1 MQIWS
6 AEIKELE
13 VLYASIK
20 GRFPLLEKDLGHLLK
35 TDDENVA
42 LLYSRRCLEIIVTDL
57 CECELKRTRGTE
69 PLKGIIDKLSHE
81 KKVPSNIIASME
93 GLNTLSTFGTHP
105 KDFDPQQVRPILL
118 NLATIIKWY
127 VKYKDTQII
136 SQAKPEE
143 IKYESKEQVDTR
155 EGINKPKKKLILMLS
170 GLLLVMA
177 IVIVALFMLNI
188 IGEGKQTKEI
198 EKSIAVLPFVND
210 SPEEENAYFINGIM
224 DEVLINLQTIK
235 ELRVIS
241 RTSVEKYRGS
251 DKPSVREI
259 AKELGVNY
267 IVEGSGQKY
276 GNTFRLRVQL
286 LDLTDKERQI
296 WGEFYEREIQET
308 KDVFRIQSQIAQSIA
323 SELEATITPEE
334 KQLIE
339 KVPTSNVTALD
350 FYQRGREEE
359 GKYSYYDLT
368 ESSVFSQG
376 LNPSSLES
384 IKRAERMYKE
394 AVKCDS
400 TYAMAYTGLA
410 GIYWRKNYYKEY
422 FSENFLDSVLFL
434 ANKALSFDD
443 HLPDA
448 YYIRAMYY
456 AEKGINKQT
465 LENFDKTLNLNPN
478 YWLAYYGKG
487 FISDDYVVALEN
499 LKKAASR
506 NHGSGLSDIFEEI
519 SFRLSNSGFSELA
532 KNYSLETVKLE
543 SDSSKYYF
551 WLWMYE
557 FDYNKC
563 FEFYEK
569 RYSIDSTD
577 LTASNFLA
585 NYYGYNGRFK
595 ESLRF
600 YKKWLNGLK
609 TEGRTNINEMQRIG
623 YAYSK
628 NGFRDSADY
637 YFNKQIEYCNNGIRS
652 GRPYGI
658 SAAYYDLA
666 GVYAYTGNKIKAYEN
681 LKIFNQGPMVFLWL
695 VRFIKK
701 DPLFDSIRDEPEF
714 QQIVSDME
722 AKYQAEHERVRKWLE
737 EQGEI

>member
-1 MQIWS
+1 MPIWS

-13 VLYASIK
+13 ALHSLIK
-20 GRFPLLEKDLGHLLK
+20 GRFPELEKEVERLVK
-35 TDDENVA
+35 ADDENIV
-42 LLYSRRCLEIIVTDL
+42 LLYSRRCLEVIITEL
-57 CECELKRTRGTE
+57 CECELKRPRGTE
-69 PLKGIIDKLSHE
+69 PLKGIIDKLNHE
-81 KKVPSNIIASME
+81 KKVPSNIIASMD

-127 VKYKDTQII
+127 LKYKDTQII
-136 SQAKPEE
+136 SEAKPDEAN
-143 IKYESKEQVDTR
+143 KEGKEKVVTR
-155 EGINKPKKKLILMLS
+155 EGIRKPDKKLILLLS
-170 GLLLVMA
+170 GLLLVVA
-177 IVIVALFMLNI
+177 IVVVALFILKI
-188 IGEGKQTKEI
+188 IGGGKQTKEI

-224 DEVLINLQTIK
+224 EEVLINLQTIK
-235 ELRVIS
+235 DLRVPG
-241 RTSVEKYRGS
+241 RTSVEQYRDNKTKS
-251 DKPSVREI
+251 IPEI

-286 LDLTDKERQI
+286 IEAAKDRHL
-296 WGEFYEREIQET
+296 WGESYEQEIQET
-308 KDVFRIQSQIAQSIA
+308 NDVFRIQSQIAQSIA

-368 ESSVFSQG
+368 ESSTVSQG
-376 LNPSSLES
+376 LNPSTLQS
-384 IKRAERMYKE
+384 IIRAERMYKE

-422 FSENFLDSVLFL
+422 FSKNFLDSVLFL

-448 YYIRAMYY
+448 YYIRAIYY
-456 AEKGINKQT
+456 AEKGMNKQM

-487 FISDDYVVALEN
+487 FISDDYVVALES
-499 LKKAASR
+499 LKKAASLH
-506 NHGSGLSDIFEEI
+506 HGSGLSDIFEEI

-532 KNYSLETVKLE
+532 RNYSLETVKLE
-543 SDSSKYYF
+543 SDSDKYYF
-551 WLWMYE
+551 WLYMYE

-563 FEFYEK
+563 YEK
-569 RYSIDSTD
+569 RYSTDSTD
-577 LTASNFLA
+577 LSTLNFLA
-585 NYYGYNGRFK
+585 NYYGYKGRFK

-600 YKKWLNGLK
+600 YKKWLNRLK

-637 YFNKQIEYCNNGIRS
+637 YFNKQIEFCNNDIRS

-658 SAAYYDLA
+658 STAYYDLA

-681 LKIFNQGPMVFLWL
+681 LKIFNKGPSINLWL

-701 DPLFDSIRDEPEF
+701 DLLFNSIRDEPEF
-714 QQIVSDME
+714 QQIVSDMD

-737 EQGEI
+737 EQGGI